1 MSTPRAS
8 NSTQAAFALPAS
20 ECGEIT
26 RATFPST
33 EPSLA
38 VAWFSCRNV
47 ENSTLGLLH
56 GARAIVTA
64 TSPPPYTKATSWY
77 IRLNQTLVRLSG
89 PATATFDCGT
99 GNLTT
104 ALAASSDILRANIN
118 GRASEQR
125 SRATP
130 MAGLLFA
137 QTASALDA
145 PASAR
150 VVLPQPTTARD
161 AIAIGP
167 AISASRFTAR
177 V

>member
-1 MSTPRAS
+1 MSTPRSS

-26 RATFPST
+26 RATFPIA

-47 ENSTLGLLH
+47 ENSTLGLLY

-64 TSPPPYTKATSWY
+64 TSPRPYTKATSWY
-77 IRLNQTLVRLSG
+77 ARLNQTLVRLSG

-99 GNLTT
+99 GNLTA
-104 ALAASSDILRANIN
+104 ALAASSDILRADIN

-125 SRATP
+125 SRATSG
-130 MAGLLFA
+130 AGLLFA
-137 QTASALDA
+137 QAASALDA
-145 PASAR
+145 PVSAG
-150 VVLPQPTTARD
+150 VVLPQPITARD
-161 AIAIGP
+161 TSAIVP
-167 AISASRFTAR
+167 AITASRFTAR